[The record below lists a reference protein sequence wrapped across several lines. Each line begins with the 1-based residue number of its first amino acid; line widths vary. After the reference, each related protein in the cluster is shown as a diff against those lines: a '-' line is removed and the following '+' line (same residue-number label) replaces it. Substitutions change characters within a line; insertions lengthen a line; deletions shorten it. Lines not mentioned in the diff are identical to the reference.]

1 MHRMDNLKI
10 ATVNTGS
17 WLATIISVEYMKDV
31 AQLLALGGSIA
42 VSIAS
47 LWWIARQA
55 KALEKRDRNNK

>member
-1 MHRMDNLKI
+1 MFN
-10 ATVNTGS
+10 AGS
-17 WLATIISVEYMKDV
+17 WVATIVSMEYMKDV

-47 LWWIARQA
+47 IWWIARQA

>member
-1 MHRMDNLKI
+1 MDNAKI
-10 ATVNTGS
+10 AVVNTGS
-17 WLATIISVEYMKDV
+17 WLTTIISVEYMKDV
-31 AQLLALGGSIA
+31 AQLLALGGSIT